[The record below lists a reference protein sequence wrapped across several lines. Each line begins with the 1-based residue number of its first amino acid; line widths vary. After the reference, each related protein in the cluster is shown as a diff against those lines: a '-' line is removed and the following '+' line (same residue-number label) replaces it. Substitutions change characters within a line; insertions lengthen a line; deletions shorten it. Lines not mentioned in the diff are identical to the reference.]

1 MACRIFCHLIVKIK
15 MLLEL
20 LIIWHRLKLAKLF
33 LSFQCECGSKLCTHF
48 KSSSQFRLFSTKHQK
63 PENPLTDNLISGC
76 ERNVY
81 AMRKVSS
88 PVRPPTSIDF
98 KWIHNIL
105 HLPSAQTHAA
115 AAADEL
121 PKLYHFLFACFFL
134 VFLWHYCRITH
145 TLEMVS
151 SECGCFEILTVVR
164 HRHRRWWLRFPSSHR
179 MSKMYH
185 FEWLDVQLKSMD
197 LHANLQHTN
206 YDGSC
211 QLKQKSL
218 FHFIGLNVL
227 LIWMRISE
235 E

>member
-1 MACRIFCHLIVKIK
+1 METDLMACRIFCHLIVKIK

-81 AMRKVSS
+81 AMRKVSLL
-88 PVRPPTSIDF
+88 V
-98 KWIHNIL
+98 HNIL
-105 HLPSAQTHAA
+105 HLPSAQTHAAAAVAA

-134 VFLWHYCRITH
+134 VFL
-145 TLEMVS
+145 
-151 SECGCFEILTVVR
+151 
-164 HRHRRWWLRFPSSHR
+164 
-179 MSKMYH
+179 
-185 FEWLDVQLKSMD
+185 
-197 LHANLQHTN
+197 
-206 YDGSC
+206 
-211 QLKQKSL
+211 
-218 FHFIGLNVL
+218 
-227 LIWMRISE
+227 
-235 E
+235 

>member
-1 MACRIFCHLIVKIK
+1 MKRIWEFRWKWRKREKITMETDLMACRIFCHLIVKIK

-81 AMRKVSS
+81 AMRKVR
-88 PVRPPTSIDF
+88 PAARPPTSIDF
-98 KWIHNIL
+98 EWIHNIL

-145 TLEMVS
+145 TLEMAS
-151 SECGCFEILTVVR
+151 SECGCFEIHYSCSSSSSSMVIA
-164 HRHRRWWLRFPSSHR
+164 FP
-179 MSKMYH
+179 K
-185 FEWLDVQLKSMD
+185 FP
-197 LHANLQHTN
+197 
-206 YDGSC
+206 
-211 QLKQKSL
+211 
-218 FHFIGLNVL
+218 
-227 LIWMRISE
+227 
-235 E
+235 